1 MKGSGRKWEELKRR
15 GKKESGKNSKGEGRR
30 RGGERTEGEGGQ
42 DKRRKEKTK
51 GEGRRGGG
59 RTKGEERRRGEKERR
74 REGERGSLEIVHEL
88 LRGVGQLTLD
98 DWFNIRLDKGLG
110 ILLALDE
117 VLHCHCCLY
126 LLVYI
131 SHDLTIDLN
140 PVLFYKLRSQ
150 ST

>member
-1 MKGSGRKWEELKRR
+1 MGGREWEE
-15 GKKESGKNSKGEGRR
+15 
-30 RGGERTEGEGGQ
+30 TEGEKG
-42 DKRRKEKTK
+42 RRKKHERKRGEKERRMERRE
-51 GEGRRGGG
+51 GEED
-59 RTKGEERRRGEKERR
+59 GEERRRGGGRGEKER

-98 DWFNIRLDKGLG
+98 DWFDIRLDKGLG

-117 VLHCHCCLY
+117 VLHCHRCLY

-140 PVLFYKLRSQ
+140 PVLFYILRSQ